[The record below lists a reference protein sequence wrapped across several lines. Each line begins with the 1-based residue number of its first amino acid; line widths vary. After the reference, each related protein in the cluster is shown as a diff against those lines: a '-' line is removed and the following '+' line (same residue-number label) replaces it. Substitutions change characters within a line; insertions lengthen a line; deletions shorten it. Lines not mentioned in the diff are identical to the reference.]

1 MSRKMFQNVFTFFI
15 NCLLKSFTILGETW
29 TIKRQQMAKMN
40 DRILKERLGTRRLTA
55 IFLKITSVAPP
66 QNFRNKKLAL
76 M

>member
-40 DRILKERLGTRRLTA
+40 DRIPKERLGTRRLTA
-55 IFLKITSVAPP
+55 IFLKIHQCDPSSKF
-66 QNFRNKKLAL
+66 QK
-76 M
+76 